1 MTTQKNSPETIRDC
15 VAFWDFQENSN
26 QPRISRGPQAVQL
39 EVHGV
44 VEGVE
49 GGVFGEFGARF
60 NGQGHLSA
68 PRGDTRNQALF
79 IGGPGAQVSLLT
91 WLKREKRPDDR
102 CCEFV
107 AGVWNEHALRQ
118 YALFLDLRIHD
129 GFQQLGAHISR
140 TGGQTPGFKYCM
152 EAAMGQTP
160 VALGEWIC
168 AAISYDGR
176 VAKTY
181 LNGVLDERE
190 GRNPLFYEGPLFDGG
205 PNGSDFTVGATP
217 RPETVDADFKPHGGV
232 IANPFY
238 GVLGGLAVYN
248 RALSAGEIADLSQ

>member
-1 MTTQKNSPETIRDC
+1 MTTPKISPETIRDC
-15 VAFWDFQENSN
+15 VAFWDFQEESG
-26 QPRISRGPQAVQL
+26 QPRISRGPHPL
-39 EVHGV
+39 ELKVHGV
-44 VEGVE
+44 VERAPD
-49 GGVFGEFGARF
+49 GVFGAYGARF
-60 NGQGHLSA
+60 SGQGHLSA
-68 PRGDTRNQALF
+68 PRGENRNQALF
-79 IGGPGAQVSLLT
+79 IGGPGAQVSLLA

-129 GFQQLGAHISR
+129 SFQQLGAHISR
-140 TGGQTPGFKYCM
+140 TGAQTPGFKYCM

-160 VALGEWIC
+160 VASGEWVC
-168 AAISYDGR
+168 AAITYDGH

-190 GRNPLFYEGPLFDGG
+190 GRNPLPLEGPLFDGG

-217 RPETVDADFKPHGGV
+217 RPDFVDADFKPHGSV

-248 RALSAGEIADLSQ
+248 RALSSEEIKRLSQ